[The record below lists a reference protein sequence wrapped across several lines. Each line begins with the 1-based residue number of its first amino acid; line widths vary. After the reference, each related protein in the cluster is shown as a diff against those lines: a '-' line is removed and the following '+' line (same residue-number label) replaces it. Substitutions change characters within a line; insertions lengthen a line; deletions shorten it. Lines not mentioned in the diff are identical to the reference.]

1 MKKEELIKT
10 LIVSN
15 NTLELKTIE
24 NNLHKFQERVGG
36 LIETPFVSHKLYEKG
51 IDIIINEEGKGLD
64 LKPSMVVMNEGKI
77 IDIIHGNVIFTSH
90 DNYGNQK
97 SLTQEQIEYIVELVT
112 KRVKFELGEERKKL
126 DCGIIEC

>member
-1 MKKEELIKT
+1 MKKEELIKSV
-10 LIVSN
+10 IIRD
-15 NTLELKTIE
+15 NTLELKVIE
-24 NNLHKFQERVGG
+24 NTLHTFQEIVGG
-36 LIETPFVSHKLYEKG
+36 LIEVPFVSHKLYEKG
-51 IDIIINEEGKGLD
+51 IDIIINEEGKLLD

-77 IDIIHGNVIFTSH
+77 IDIIHGNVIFTSY

-97 SLTQEQIEYIVELVT
+97 SLTQEQTDYILELVN

>member
-10 LIVSN
+10 LIISN

-24 NNLHKFQERVGG
+24 NNLRKFQEIVGG
-36 LIETPFVSHKLYEKG
+36 LIETPFVSHRLYEKG
-51 IDIIINEEGKGLD
+51 IDIIINEEGKGLN

-77 IDIIHGNVIFTSH
+77 IDIICGNIIFTSH

-112 KRVKFELGEERKKL
+112 NRVQFELGEERKKL

>member
-24 NNLHKFQERVGG
+24 NNLHKFQEIVGG
-36 LIETPFVSHKLYEKG
+36 LIETPFVSNKLYEKG

>member
-24 NNLHKFQERVGG
+24 NNLHKFQEIVGG

>member
-10 LIVSN
+10 LIISN

-24 NNLHKFQERVGG
+24 NNLRKFQEIVGG
-36 LIETPFVSHKLYEKG
+36 LIETPFVSHRLYEKG
-51 IDIIINEEGKGLD
+51 IDIIINEEGKGLN

-77 IDIIHGNVIFTSH
+77 IDIICGNIIFTSH

-112 KRVKFELGEERKKL
+112 NRVQFELGEEREKL